1 MAHLFL
7 SRIYVDSR
15 LHRMWDMNFNKP
27 FWNRGNFPAVVQNGT
42 ETVIL
47 SDPWVNG
54 TNASPFDQR
63 KQTTIGFLGGFS
75 DSHSQAFYLILSLGV
90 GGTNGWF
97 PDNKDKP
104 WLDGS
109 NSEPLNVFFPLP

>member
-1 MAHLFL
+1 M
-7 SRIYVDSR
+7 DTR

-27 FWNRGNFPAVVQNGT
+27 FWSRGNFPAVVQNGT

-54 TNASPFDQR
+54 TNASPFDQC
-63 KQTTIGFLGGFS
+63 KETLIFGGLS

-109 NSEPLNVFFPLP
+109 NSKWLNFFPIALTESYYCRLL

>member
-1 MAHLFL
+1 
-7 SRIYVDSR
+7 
-15 LHRMWDMNFNKP
+15 MNFNKP
-27 FWNRGNFPAVVQNGT
+27 FWTRGEFPAVVQNGT

-47 SDPWVNG
+47 SNPWVNG
-54 TNASPFDQR
+54 TNASPFDQC
-63 KQTTIGFLGGFS
+63 KESPIGVFFLFS
-75 DSHSQAFYLILSLGV
+75 DSCSQAFYLILSLGV

-109 NSEPLNVFFPLP
+109 NSE